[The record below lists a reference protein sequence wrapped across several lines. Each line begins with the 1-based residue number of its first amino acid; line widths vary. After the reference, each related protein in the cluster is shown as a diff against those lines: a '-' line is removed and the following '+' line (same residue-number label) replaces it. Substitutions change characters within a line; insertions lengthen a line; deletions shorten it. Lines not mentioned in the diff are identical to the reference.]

1 MAKQN
6 YEEKY
11 TDPDLREKIKE
22 EIKGSDK
29 GGRPGQWS
37 ARKSQLL
44 TQEYE
49 KRGGGYR
56 GDKDESQKDLEKWT
70 DEEWQTQEGE
80 ARARDGEKT
89 ARYLP
94 KEAWENMSEEEKRE
108 TERKKREGSKEG
120 EQYVANTEEAKKAR
134 KESRALPLKNYDNL
148 SVEEVEKKI
157 KGLSQKDIREL
168 RDYEKDHK
176 NRKTLMESL
185 DRKL

>member
-1 MAKQN
+1 MAKQD

-22 EIKGSDK
+22 EIKASDK

-80 ARARDGEKT
+80 ARARDGEET

-94 KEAWENMSEEEKRE
+94 KEAWENMSEGEKRE
-108 TERKKREGSKEG
+108 TERKKRESSKEG

-134 KESRALPLKNYDNL
+134 KESRSLPLKNYDNL
-148 SVEEVEKKI
+148 NAEEVETKI
-157 KGLSQKDIREL
+157 KGLSQKEIREL

>member
-1 MAKQN
+1 MAKQD

-22 EIKGSDK
+22 EIKASDK

-80 ARARDGEKT
+80 ARARDGEET

-94 KEAWENMSEEEKRE
+94 KEAWENMSEGEKRE
-108 TERKKREGSKEG
+108 TERKKRESSKEG

-134 KESRALPLKNYDNL
+134 KESRSLPLKNYDNL
-148 SVEEVEKKI
+148 NAEEVEKKI
-157 KGLSQKDIREL
+157 KGLSQKEIREL